1 MKRSHGF
8 TLVEILVSMTIL
20 TLAVGA
26 ILSVFL
32 SVNRSM
38 HGLSDSID
46 LNARTRIVQDRILL
60 DVRGIKTV
68 ASVSP
73 QTFTATYVDFADPDD
88 TGVTI
93 TYAIADGK
101 LTRSVAGAAPSVVMS
116 GLVTEPTAGAGAY
129 SQFLFTNRSG
139 VGTSSA
145 TEVRAIRFALVPQAT
160 ARQRARLVPGR
171 NDPFASALIQLRNVK
186 G

>member
-8 TLVEILVSMTIL
+8 TLVEILVSMTIF
-20 TLAVGA
+20 TVAVGA
-26 ILSVFL
+26 IMSVFL

-38 HGLSDSID
+38 YGLSDSID
-46 LNARTRIVQDRILL
+46 LNARTRIIQERILL
-60 DVRGIKTV
+60 DVRGIKSVTSV
-68 ASVSP
+68 AT
-73 QTFTATYVDFADPDD
+73 QTFTATYVDFSNPDD
-88 TGVTI
+88 TGVSI
-93 TYAIADGK
+93 TYTLANGT
-101 LTRSVAGAAPSVVMS
+101 LTRSVGGASATVVMS
-116 GLVTEPTAGAGAY
+116 GLVTEPTASAY

-160 ARQRARLVPGR
+160 ARQRTGLVTGR

>member
-1 MKRSHGF
+1 MKRAHGF

-38 HGLSDSID
+38 YGLSDSID
-46 LNARTRIVQDRILL
+46 LNARTRIVQERILL

-68 ASVSP
+68 DSVSS
-73 QTFTATYVDFADPDD
+73 QTFTATYVDFANPDD

-93 TYAIADGK
+93 TYTLADGK
-101 LTRSVAGAAPSVVMS
+101 LTRSVAGSAPSVVMS
-116 GLVTEPTAGAGAY
+116 GLVTIPTAGAH
-129 SQFLFTNRSG
+129 SQFSFTNRNG
-139 VGTSSA
+139 VTTDSA

-160 ARQRARLVPGR
+160 ARQRAGLVPGR
-171 NDPFASALIQLRNVK
+171 DDPFASALIQLRNVK

>member
-38 HGLSDSID
+38 YGLSDSID
-46 LNARTRIVQDRILL
+46 LNARTRVVQERILF
-60 DVRGIKTV
+60 DVRGIESV
-68 ASVSP
+68 AAVAP
-73 QTFTATYVDFADPDD
+73 QSFTATYVDFANPDD

-93 TYAIADGK
+93 TYTLADGQ
-101 LTRSVAGAAPSVVMS
+101 LTRTVAGAAPSVVMS
-116 GLVTEPTAGAGAY
+116 GLVTAPAAGTC
-129 SQFLFTNRSG
+129 SQFSFTNRSG
-139 VGTSSA
+139 VTTSA
-145 TEVRAIRFALVPQAT
+145 PTEVRAIRFALVPQTT
-160 ARQRARLVPGR
+160 ARQRAKLVPGR
-171 NDPFASALIQLRNVK
+171 HDPFASALIQLRNVK

>member
-1 MKRSHGF
+1 MKRAHGF

-26 ILSVFL
+26 IMSVFL

-38 HGLSDSID
+38 YGLSDSID
-46 LNARTRIVQDRILL
+46 LNARTRIIHERILL
-60 DVRGIKTV
+60 DVRGIKSVTSV
-68 ASVSP
+68 AP
-73 QTFTATYVDFADPDD
+73 QTFTATYIDFSSPDD
-88 TGVTI
+88 TGVSI
-93 TYAIADGK
+93 TYTLANGT
-101 LTRSVAGAAPSVVMS
+101 LTRSVAGTTPTIVMS
-116 GLVTEPTAGAGAY
+116 GLVTDASASSH
-129 SQFLFTNRSG
+129 SQFTFTNRSG

-160 ARQRARLVPGR
+160 VRQRAGLVPGH
-171 NDPFASALIQLRNVK
+171 NESFASALIQLRNVK

>member
-93 TYAIADGK
+93 TSAIADGK

-116 GLVTEPTAGAGAY
+116 GLVTEPTAGAY

-160 ARQRARLVPGR
+160 ARQRARLVSGR